1 MPLKP
6 TGKTDDVFASELKK
20 KLEANASKAKISIN
34 VRGDTVDEIMASV
47 KENLSKM
54 MLSTSEAGRSFDLVE
69 AAKTNE
75 VDKSQETK
83 LDEHREEKGQE
94 ASTEVQEKSLAN
106 DPVANRKEDPKEETT
121 EGQLRKHKTKHA
133 PNADKEGVTEQRLN
147 EASKELYPHR
157 NPQAYERTGDKRP
170 VNALPEELGRNS
182 DEAKRE
188 RYEKA
193 NKSAFNMKKTKTAAI
208 TKNFPA
214 YIEYREAGVGPK
226 FAELRNVDGVME
238 SIMSTASIEERDL
251 TQDEIAQID
260 ALKRRKTELL
270 QNKG

>member
-20 KLEANASKAKISIN
+20 KLEANASKAKISLN
-34 VRGDTVDEIMASV
+34 VCGDTVDEIMASV

-54 MLSTSEAGRSFDLVE
+54 LSPVE

-94 ASTEVQEKSLAN
+94 ASTEGQEKSLAN

-208 TKNFPA
+208 TKSFPA

-238 SIMSTASIEERDL
+238 SIMSTASTEERDL